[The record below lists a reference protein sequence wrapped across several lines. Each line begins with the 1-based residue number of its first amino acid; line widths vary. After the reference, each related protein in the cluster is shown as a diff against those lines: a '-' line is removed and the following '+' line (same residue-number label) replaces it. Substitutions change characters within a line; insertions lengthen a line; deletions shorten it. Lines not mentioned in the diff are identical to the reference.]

1 MKSSNSNLVKSIE
14 IENKEDK
21 GNKYFCKIQL
31 INEILN
37 ASLYM
42 NNNKLICEGNMTL
55 NKIQNQIGAF
65 NDYNINEIFEEI
77 NMLNN
82 KSFNLIKENNK
93 NKLEIIFMILR
104 RKKYLYINLDDNNN
118 SQEDYIKC
126 ITELKEIIKMK
137 EQTIK
142 LLEEKLNGKN
152 MEKEEKNII
161 NTNDSNNDFNIK
173 IKEPMYKVKEH
184 TRDIYCLTVLKDG
197 RLVSGAGD
205 NSIIIYN
212 KTTYKPELIIKEF
225 SNYISCITELS
236 SGILASCSGD
246 KTIKLF
252 DVKEYRYDVLQ
263 TFNYHTNS
271 VNKIIELKNKSL
283 VSCSSDKSIIFYQ
296 KNNNEYKKDYTL
308 STNDSCFSVIQ
319 TKVNEICYSEYTDN
333 AICFYDLLERKI
345 ISTIKNINKY
355 NGILENFIMISKE
368 FLLIPGENK
377 ISIINVS
384 QYNLSRVIDV
394 PNSSWI
400 TGVCLLNK
408 NTLFTG
414 DGNKMIRQ
422 WKIEGNNLILIS
434 KKQNSDDYS
443 INSLINID
451 DNHIASASNSIKVW

>member
-1 MKSSNSNLVKSIE
+1 MKTSNSNIIKSIE

-21 GNKYFCKIQL
+21 GNKYICKIQL

-37 ASLYM
+37 VSLYM
-42 NNNKLICEGNMTL
+42 NNNMRICEGNMTL

-82 KSFNLIKENNK
+82 NSFNLIKENNK
-93 NKLEIIFMILR
+93 NKLEIIFLILR

-152 MEKEEKNII
+152 MVKEEKKII

-173 IKEPMYKVKEH
+173 IKEPMYNLKEH
-184 TRDIYCLTVLKDG
+184 TSDIYCLTVLKDG
-197 RLVSGAGD
+197 RLVSGSGD

-212 KTTYKPELIIKEF
+212 KTTYKPDLIIKEF

-252 DVKEYRYDVLQ
+252 DIKEYRYEVLQ

-296 KNNNEYKKDYTL
+296 KNNNDYKKDYTL

-333 AICFYDLLERKI
+333 AIFFYDLLERKI
-345 ISTIKNINKY
+345 IRTIKNINKY

-368 FLLIPGENK
+368 LLLIPGENE
-377 ISIINVS
+377 ISIIDVN
-384 QYNLSRVIDV
+384 QYNLSRIIDV

-414 DGNKMIRQ
+414 DGNKMIKQ

>member
-1 MKSSNSNLVKSIE
+1 MKSSKSNIVKSIE

-21 GNKYFCKIQL
+21 GKKYICKIQL

-37 ASLYM
+37 VSLYM
-42 NNNKLICEGNMTL
+42 NNNMPICEGNMTL

-82 KSFNLIKENNK
+82 NSFNLIKENNK

-104 RKKYLYINLDDNNN
+104 RKKYLYINLDDKNN
-118 SQEDYIKC
+118 SQEDYIKT

-142 LLEEKLNGKN
+142 LLEEKLNEKN
-152 MEKEEKNII
+152 LIKEEKKII
-161 NTNDSNNDFNIK
+161 NTKDSNNDFNIK
-173 IKEPMYKVKEH
+173 VKEPMYNLKEH
-184 TRDIYCLTVLKDG
+184 TSYIYCLTVLKDG

-212 KTTYKPELIIKEF
+212 KMTYKPDLIIKEF

-252 DVKEYRYDVLQ
+252 DIKDYRYEVLQ
-263 TFNYHTNS
+263 TFNYHTNT

-296 KNNNEYKKDYTL
+296 KNNNEYKRDYTF

-333 AICFYDLLERKI
+333 AICFYDLLERKVI
-345 ISTIKNINKY
+345 TTIKNINKY
-355 NGILENFIMISKE
+355 NGILENFIMINKDL
-368 FLLIPGENK
+368 LLIPGENK
-377 ISIINVS
+377 ISIINAY
-384 QYNLSRVIDV
+384 QYYLSRIIDV

-400 TGVCLLNK
+400 TGVCMLNK

-414 DGNKMIRQ
+414 DCNKTIRQ

-434 KKQNSDDYS
+434 KKQNSDDNS